1 MKPTP
6 RSAAALAVAAVL
18 SGRSLDDALPPLEGG
33 LSPGDRSLLRALA
46 YGTLRDHGRLS
57 ALAQRMLKS
66 SLQADTLIC
75 ALIEV
80 GLFQLRSLRVSPHAA
95 VNETVLACEILGRTE
110 RKPLL
115 NALLRRF
122 QREQESL
129 EAAVAGDPTAQYS
142 HPSWLIET
150 LQRDWPEHWQSVLER
165 NNEQA
170 PMSLRV
176 NRRRQDRDAYCAAL
190 AAAGLAAHPVEAAPD
205 ALVLEHPT
213 AVERIPGFIEGRVS
227 VQDASAQLAV
237 DLLQLEPG
245 LKVLD
250 ACSAP
255 GGKTAHLLERAD
267 VEVLAVDHDA
277 QRLGK
282 VRDTLR
288 RLDLKA
294 ELLARD
300 AALLKDRWGGAPFD
314 RILLDAPCSGTGVI
328 RRHPD
333 IKWLRRADDI
343 PRMADAQL
351 RLLFALWPLLAP
363 GGRMVFAT
371 CSVLAAEGEHVV
383 RQFFMQQADA
393 KHETI
398 DASWGEA
405 RRFGRRIAPGGDFD
419 GFYYACLRKNRRP
432 GSG

>member
-18 SGRSLDDALPPLEGG
+18 SGRSLDDALPPLETN

-46 YGTLRDHGRLS
+46 YGTLRDHGRLA

-95 VNETVLACEILGRTE
+95 VNETVLACEILGRPE

-122 QREQESL
+122 QREREAL
-129 EAAVAGDPTAQYS
+129 EAAIASDLTAQYS
-142 HPSWLIET
+142 HPSWLIEA
-150 LQRDWPEHWQSVLER
+150 LQRDWPEHWQSILER

-170 PMSLRV
+170 PMTLRV
-176 NRRRQDRDAYCAAL
+176 NRRRQDRDTYRATL

-213 AVERIPGFIEGRVS
+213 PVERIPGFIEGQVS
-227 VQDASAQLAV
+227 VQDAAAQRAV

-267 VEVLAVDHDA
+267 VEVLAVDHNA
-277 QRLGK
+277 QRLDK

-294 ELLARD
+294 DLLARD

-343 PRMADAQL
+343 PRLADQQL

-363 GGRMVFAT
+363 GGRMLFAT
-371 CSVLAAEGEHVV
+371 CSVLAAEGEEVV

-393 KHETI
+393 KHEAI
-398 DASWGEA
+398 DANWGEA

-419 GFYYACLRKNRRP
+419 GFYFAALRKNRRAAA
-432 GSG
+432 